1 MSAWRAA
8 TPSAARRQ
16 KLLTRTPPI
25 DFSFIVEQALIE
37 RRSGGRE
44 VTLELI
50 DHLLAVSELT
60 NVDLQIIPL
69 KQEDHSGFDGPI
81 RLLET
86 EDNKWLGYSEGQQ
99 SGLLISEAKDVSIL
113 HQRYAKLRSQA
124 LNPAEFRG
132 LLERMRGTL

>member
-1 MSAWRAA
+1 MTGSNAIRSSKAEAA
-8 TPSAARRQ
+8 DSHPTHRLQLHRR
-16 KLLTRTPPI
+16 
-25 DFSFIVEQALIE
+25 
-37 RRSGGRE
+37 
-44 VTLELI
+44 
-50 DHLLAVSELT
+50 T